1 MGALPPTHPHSKTPL
16 SGSAGKINLCLAKGY
31 EGLPPLPPLPRL
43 FLCAQKKI
51 IPPPPLPPS
60 DYFFFSQRKRVG
72 VVGGVPENAPNSLG
86 ESHFTLLN
94 PENEQKPPYGGLFCD
109 RFYGAVSVRK
119 VFQRSRPKS
128 TSPHS
133 KRVVGVS
140 AKKNSRPPQWP
151 STGQA
156 PPPLAI
162 QSGRVGG
169 TEGVSR
175 EASGGGYSLPFG
187 HPVGKSGR

>member
-1 MGALPPTHPHSKTPL
+1 MSGGHFPHSPHSKTPL

-51 IPPPPLPPS
+51 IPPPPLPPLGL
-60 DYFFFSQRKRVG
+60 FFFSQRKRVV
-72 VVGGVPENAPNSLG
+72 VVGVVPENGPNSLG
-86 ESHFTLLN
+86 ESHLTLLK

-109 RFYGAVSVRK
+109 RFYGAVSLRK

-140 AKKNSRPPQWP
+140 AKKKFPHPPVAIHWPVPFFGQWV
-151 STGQA
+151 
-156 PPPLAI
+156 AI
-162 QSGRVGG
+162 QSV
-169 TEGVSR
+169 EW
-175 EASGGGYSLPFG
+175 A
-187 HPVGKSGR
+187 

>member
-1 MGALPPTHPHSKTPL
+1 
-16 SGSAGKINLCLAKGY
+16 
-31 EGLPPLPPLPRL
+31 
-43 FLCAQKKI
+43 
-51 IPPPPLPPS
+51 
-60 DYFFFSQRKRVG
+60 VG

-151 STGQA
+151 STGQS
-156 PPPLAI
+156 PPFGHPVGEGRGHRRGK
-162 QSGRVGG
+162 SGGQW
-169 TEGVSR
+169 
-175 EASGGGYSLPFG
+175 GGYSLPFG